1 MPKISVIIPVYGVE
15 QYIEKCARSLF
26 EQTLDDIEYIFIDDC
41 TPDSSIEILKRVL
54 KEYPNRQSQVHIH
67 KMNCNSGQAAVRK
80 WGIENAKGQFV
91 IHCDSDDWIDAEA
104 YQYCYNEA
112 INNNSDIVFFDF
124 EVIEG
129 NKSVKRHRNIPNNKQ
144 DILRYLVSGQLMGSL
159 CGMLVKRTLYDKI
172 IFYPKDNLCEDLVM
186 SIQLINEA
194 NKFSYIRKH
203 FYHYF
208 QSSQSITSKGTFE
221 KAQSNFLQSY
231 NNTELIIRYLHNVG
245 MDKEFKH
252 EILNRKLMNLKTLY
266 PYSNIKE
273 VRKIC
278 DNSYDIH
285 LFDVI
290 RNKINVFNVK
300 WFYIL
305 YILRI
310 ASYIYKLNAI
320 VQKK

>member
-1 MPKISVIIPVYGVE
+1 
-15 QYIEKCARSLF
+15 
-26 EQTLDDIEYIFIDDC
+26 
-41 TPDSSIEILKRVL
+41 
-54 KEYPNRQSQVHIH
+54 
-67 KMNCNSGQAAVRK
+67 
-80 WGIENAKGQFV
+80 
-91 IHCDSDDWIDAEA
+91 
-104 YQYCYNEA
+104 
-112 INNNSDIVFFDF
+112 
-124 EVIEG
+124 
-129 NKSVKRHRNIPNNKQ
+129 
-144 DILRYLVSGQLMGSL
+144 
-159 CGMLVKRTLYDKI
+159 
-172 IFYPKDNLCEDLVM
+172 M

-252 EILNRKLMNLKTLY
+252 EILNRKLINVKTLY

-273 VRKIC
+273 IRKIC

-290 RNKINVFNVK
+290 RNKINIYNVK
-300 WFYIL
+300 WFYVL
-305 YILRI
+305 YRLRI
-310 ASYIYKLNAI
+310 VSYIYKLNAI
-320 VQKK
+320 VQNK